1 MTAKTKSSRA
11 FQPLSIAVATISDR
25 HTSATDSTGDWLCQQ
40 LATAGH
46 TLSERRILSTNT
58 YAIRAQLS
66 AWIANST
73 TQVVL
78 LNGGTG
84 FAANNS
90 VPEAIS
96 PLFDRPVEGF
106 GELFRQLSLADIGSS
121 AMQSR
126 ALAGIANGTL
136 IFAMPGSGGAAA
148 LAWNQL
154 IKPQLD
160 SRQGPCNFV
169 GHVKNGASL
178 SCGEPTS

>member
-1 MTAKTKSSRA
+1 MTAKTKSSRP
-11 FQPLSIAVATISDR
+11 FQPLSVAVATISDR
-25 HTSATDSTGDWLCQQ
+25 HTRATDSTGDWLCQQ
-40 LATAGH
+40 LGSAGH
-46 TLSERRILSTNT
+46 NLSERCILPTNT
-58 YAIRAQLS
+58 YSIRAQLS
-66 AWIANST
+66 AWIADST

-84 FAANNS
+84 FAANNC

-126 ALAGIANGTL
+126 ALAGMANGTL

-154 IKPQLD
+154 IEPQLD

-169 GHVKNGASL
+169 AHVKSGANL
-178 SCGEPTS
+178 CCGESTS